1 MRAPTQWALLK
12 LRVSKFQFY
21 KILYLATDTDGNQ
34 SAGVAVS
41 PSRPYHLHLL
51 VLILT
56 LTTCG
61 ILCSGQSQCWMEQAH
76 DSRLTGFI
84 SLLLRSLEN
93 DKYYCLQP
101 QHCLHQIVKF
111 LQWYHDKNEQRQKR
125 RRMFQRFLCSPW
137 KIHVFWKRIL
147 EEGEAKRAKS
157 FGDVCKFWGGGS
169 FSWRLRGWKLC
180 KWCTLGNGWE

>member
-1 MRAPTQWALLK
+1 MSPSHSQAQSPQ
-12 LRVSKFQFY
+12 FQFY
-21 KILYLATDTDGNQ
+21 KILYLATSTDGNQ
-34 SAGVAVS
+34 SVGVTKSLVAVS
-41 PSRPYHLHLL
+41 FSRPYHLHLL

-101 QHCLHQIVKF
+101 QHCLHQIVKY

-125 RRMFQRFLCSPW
+125 RRMFQRFLMQPLKNSC
-137 KIHVFWKRIL
+137 FL
-147 EEGEAKRAKS
+147 EK
-157 FGDVCKFWGGGS
+157 DP
-169 FSWRLRGWKLC
+169 
-180 KWCTLGNGWE
+180 